1 MGDLDLHYQGPL
13 VIFGLKY
20 QRFGGCNAITCKYIY
35 RVCTKFA
42 QIMHM
47 TSLKNS
53 LNMGDPDLHFQ
64 GHWAIFYLEIL
75 QFGGCSAIELR
86 HSRSQ
91 ARLRKE
97 EGWAKG

>member
-1 MGDLDLHYQGPL
+1 MDDLEL
-13 VIFGLKY
+13 
-20 QRFGGCNAITCKYIY
+20 FGGCNAITCKYIY

-64 GHWAIFYLEIL
+64 GHLAIFYLE
-75 QFGGCSAIELR
+75 FVRFDGCSTIAQKYL
-86 HSRSQ
+86 SNQ
-91 ARLRKE
+91 L
-97 EGWAKG
+97 